1 LIDINSIQYFLNKKV
16 GVVKAYINQKYINKN
31 DRYKFIDRYVRGMVG
46 FVTINGYNTTE
57 IT

>member
-31 DRYKFIDRYVRGMVG
+31 DRYKFIDRYVRLRGMVG
-46 FVTINGYNTTE
+46 FVTINGYN
-57 IT
+57 